1 MSLPFY
7 CLDPKP
13 YYLSLAIMLESA
25 SLNCKYHDMTYPIPA
40 SLAQAE
46 IEIKKSRFIGLAQH
60 IQSREAGMSWLA
72 EIKTTYPDARHHCWA
87 YLIGNPTCATN
98 AGMGDDG
105 EPSGTAGKPILNV
118 LQHKG
123 VGDIMLIV
131 VRYFGG
137 IKLGAGGLTRAYGQA
152 AQAVMSILPIQTFIP
167 MKNLVIRCDYA
178 QEQPVRHWVALAQG
192 CVLSVD
198 YLAPLSML
206 VSIPET
212 ELKALTQHLQALANL
227 SWKET

>member
-60 IQSREAGMSWLA
+60 IQSREAGISWLA

-192 CVLSVD
+192 NVLSVD

-212 ELKALTQHLQALANL
+212 ELNALTQHLQALANL

>member
-1 MSLPFY
+1 MS
-7 CLDPKP
+7 
-13 YYLSLAIMLESA
+13 
-25 SLNCKYHDMTYPIPA
+25 YPIPQA
-40 SLAQAE
+40 QAQAE
-46 IEIKKSRFIGLAQH
+46 IEIKKSRFIGLAKH
-60 IQSREAGMSWLA
+60 IASREAGMQWLA
-72 EIKTTYPDARHHCWA
+72 EVKATYPDARHHCWA
-87 YLIGNPTCATN
+87 YLLGNPTCATN

-123 VGDIMLIV
+123 IGDIMLIV

-178 QEQPVRHWVALAQG
+178 QEQSVRHWVALAQG
-192 CVLSVD
+192 SVLTVD
-198 YLAPLSML
+198 YQAPLSML

-212 ELKALTQHLQALANL
+212 ELNALTQHLQALANL
-227 SWKET
+227 CWKET